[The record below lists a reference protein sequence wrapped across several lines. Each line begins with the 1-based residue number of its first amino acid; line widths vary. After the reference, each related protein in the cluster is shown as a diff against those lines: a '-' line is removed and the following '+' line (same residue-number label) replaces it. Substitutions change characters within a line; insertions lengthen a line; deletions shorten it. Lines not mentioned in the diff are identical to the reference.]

1 MYMRSRPHLE
11 ANPILVKEI
20 RSRMRGPRAFI
31 VLTVVLLLLGVVSY
45 ALYRIIVLTSSYSRT
60 PLSPQIGQ
68 ALFVGLAVLELIM
81 VCFLTPAI
89 TASAISTERE
99 QQTYE
104 MLLVTPLLPGSILR
118 GKLVSALSYVFLLL
132 FAAVPMASLVFI
144 FGGVAPRDM
153 LRTFVVL
160 LAVAVTLGMIGVFM
174 SAWLKRTAR
183 ATVVS
188 YLVVL
193 FLLLG
198 PFLVYALVAILRQAE
213 PPRWILIPDPLSALF
228 SALLPSLPG
237 SDPGT
242 GLVVLGMILGGQPGV
257 MNGSPLSSTGVPR
270 PLYHYSLLLY
280 AALTLVLYLLAV
292 RLVQPVHRW
301 RLARREALG
310 ALALLFLLAGT
321 GLLAFT
327 TTAGRYD
334 YEPPPPRPTPAPV
347 VVMAPPPSAVRK
359 VVKAEPTAPPP
370 PTPTPVPANASPL
383 ATPTPLPSPTLD
395 PAEVEET
402 AIYAAVVRHLCT
414 VDHTF
419 GDGPPNFP
427 IVYLVQWTDDS
438 VGDPEVPRTDARLL
452 STTVQDGVIRALADL
467 PAEFRWVA
475 GREDVPLEEVGG
487 RVADGGAIITLGN
500 LHVQEDATVHV
511 SASLYFASLGAT
523 GKTYILQQVD
533 GAWQVVGTTGVEW
546 IS

>member
-1 MYMRSRPHLE
+1 MKFISRLE

-20 RSRMRGPRAFI
+20 RSRMRGPRAFV
-31 VLTVVLLLLGVVSY
+31 VLTLILLLLGALSY
-45 ALYRIIVLTSSYSRT
+45 GLYRIMLLTSGYSRT

-68 ALFVGLAVLELIM
+68 ALFAGLAILELVV

-89 TASAISTERE
+89 TAGAISTEHE

-104 MLLVTPLLPGSILR
+104 MLLATHLLPGSILR

-153 LRTFVVL
+153 LKTFAVL

-188 YLVVL
+188 YLLV
-193 FLLLG
+193 LLLLVG
-198 PFLVYALVAILRQAE
+198 PFLAYALVAILRQAE
-213 PPRWILIPDPLSALF
+213 PPRWILIPNPLSALF

-242 GLVVLGMILGGQPGV
+242 GLAALGMLLGGYPGV
-257 MNGSPLSSTGVPR
+257 LNGAPLSSTGAPR
-270 PLYHYSLLLY
+270 PLFHYSLLLY
-280 AALTLVLYLLAV
+280 AALTMVLYLLAV
-292 RLVQPVHRW
+292 RLVQPVRRW
-301 RLARREALG
+301 CIAWREALG
-310 ALALLFLLAGT
+310 ALVLLFLLGGA

-327 TTAGRYD
+327 ATAGRYD
-334 YEPPPPRPTPAPV
+334 YEPPPPRPTFAPV
-347 VVMAPPPSAVRK
+347 IAMPVPVPPSAVRK
-359 VVKAEPTAPPP
+359 VVKVEPTVPPP
-370 PTPTPVPANASPL
+370 PTPTPLPANDSPL
-383 ATPTPLPSPTLD
+383 ATPAILPSATPD
-395 PAEVEET
+395 AAEIEQA
-402 AIYAAVVRHLCT
+402 AIYAAVVRQLYT

-419 GDGPPNFP
+419 GGGPPNFP
-427 IVYLVQWTDDS
+427 IVYIVQRTNDAM
-438 VGDPEVPRTDARLL
+438 GDPEAPGAEPRLL
-452 STTVQDGVIRALADL
+452 SPAVQEDVTRALADL
-467 PAEFRWVA
+467 PAEFRWV
-475 GREDVPLEEVGG
+475 EDVPMNEDGG
-487 RVADGGAIITLGN
+487 QVADGGAIVTLGN
-500 LHVQEDATVHV
+500 VHPQDDGTVHV
-511 SASLYFASLGAT
+511 SASLYFANLGAT
-523 GKTYILQQVD
+523 GKTYVLQQVD